1 MSLPEPGGAAPSSPA
16 RRKLRIAVFNRK
28 FSSSG
33 GGAERY
39 SIELVEKLA
48 ARHEIHVFAQH
59 IDHLCPGVFYHR
71 VSAPLLKPRWV
82 NQLWFAAAS
91 WWSTRR
97 GYDIVHSHES
107 TWHGDVQTVHV
118 LPVKY
123 NLFQGRN
130 GWRRLLRYV
139 KVATS
144 PRLLTY
150 LGLEHARFAALPGRK
165 IVVTSDSLR
174 AIMAA
179 SYPASSPML
188 AVITPGITMPEKQAT
203 PASKQEARD
212 LLGLPPE
219 GHCLLFVGNDYKKK
233 GLSALLNA
241 LAQLP
246 AEVVLAVVGNPEHIP
261 GFRAQ
266 LTAAQLETR
275 VFFLG
280 SLPDVATA
288 YEAADSLIHPTL
300 EDTFAMVVLEAM
312 SHGLP
317 VVVSGPQYCGISGLL
332 QHGVDALI
340 LDDPRD
346 VTSLVQTLQQ
356 LIGSPV
362 LQQTLS
368 MGASGFARHYDWN
381 ALARQQEALYFSVN
395 ADKKAACV
403 KRGTQP
409 RPPA

>member
-1 MSLPEPGGAAPSSPA
+1 MSLPEPGGAAPSSLA
-16 RRKLRIAVFNRK
+16 RRKLRIAVFNRT

-48 ARHEIHVFAQH
+48 ARHEIHVFAQQINH
-59 IDHLCPGVFYHR
+59 SCPGVFYHR

-97 GYDIVHSHES
+97 GYDVVHSHEN

-130 GWRRLLRYV
+130 GWRRLLRYI

-174 AIMAA
+174 AIMAT
-179 SYPASSPML
+179 SYPASCPML
-188 AVITPGITMPEKQAT
+188 TVITPGITMPEKQLA
-203 PASKQEARD
+203 PASKQEAKE
-212 LLGLPPE
+212 LLGLPPA

-246 AEVVLAVVGNPEHIP
+246 VEVVLAVVGNPEQIP

-280 SLPDVATA
+280 SLPDVAPA

-312 SHGLP
+312 SRSLP
-317 VVVSGPQYCGISGLL
+317 VVVSGPKYCGIAGLL
-332 QHGVDALI
+332 QHGVNALI
-340 LDDPRD
+340 LDDPRN
-346 VTSLVQTLQQ
+346 VSSLVQTLQQ

-368 MGASGFARHYDWN
+368 MGASGFARHYDWK

-409 RPPA
+409 MPPA

>member
-1 MSLPEPGGAAPSSPA
+1 MSLTKPGGIAPLSAVPP
-16 RRKLRIAVFNRK
+16 KLRIAVFNRT
-28 FSSSG
+28 FSPSG

-39 SIELVEKLA
+39 SIALVEHLA
-48 ARHEIHVFAQH
+48 ARHEIHVFAQQ
-59 IDHLCPGVFYHR
+59 IDHQWPGVFYHR
-71 VSAPLLKPRWV
+71 VSAPLLKPRWI
-82 NQLWFAAAS
+82 NQLWFATAS

-97 GYDIVHSHES
+97 GYDIVHSHEN

-130 GWRRLLRYV
+130 GWRRLLRYI

-150 LGLEHARFAALPGRK
+150 LGLERARFAALPGRK

-174 AIMAA
+174 AIMVA
-179 SYPASSPML
+179 SYPASSLML
-188 AVITPGITMPEKQAT
+188 AVITPGITMPEEQAR
-203 PASKQEARD
+203 PAGKQEARD

-219 GHCLLFVGNDYKKK
+219 GHCLLFVANDYKKK
-233 GLSALLNA
+233 GLSALLKA

-246 AEVVLAVVGNPEHIP
+246 AEVVLAVVGDPAHIP

-266 LTAAQLETR
+266 LTASQLETR

-280 SLPDVATA
+280 SLPDVAPA
-288 YEAADSLIHPTL
+288 YQAADSLIHPTL

-332 QHGVDALI
+332 QHGVNALI
-340 LDDPRD
+340 LDDPRN
-346 VTSLVQTLQQ
+346 VTSLVQTLRQ
-356 LIGSPV
+356 LITSPV
-362 LQQTLS
+362 LQQALS
-368 MGASGFARHYDWN
+368 LGASGFAMHYDWK
-381 ALARQQEALYFSVN
+381 ALAGQQETLYFSMN
-395 ADKKAACV
+395 AG
-403 KRGTQP
+403 KR
-409 RPPA
+409 RPVPNG

>member
-1 MSLPEPGGAAPSSPA
+1 MSLTKPGGIAPLSAVPP
-16 RRKLRIAVFNRK
+16 KLRIAVFNRT
-28 FSSSG
+28 FSPSG

-39 SIELVEKLA
+39 SIALVEHLA
-48 ARHEIHVFAQH
+48 ARHEIHVFAQQ
-59 IDHLCPGVFYHR
+59 IDHQWPGVFYHR
-71 VSAPLLKPRWV
+71 VSAPLLKPRWI
-82 NQLWFAAAS
+82 NQLWFATAS

-97 GYDIVHSHES
+97 GYDIVHSHEN

-130 GWRRLLRYV
+130 GWRRLLRYI

-150 LGLEHARFAALPGRK
+150 LGLERARFAALPGRK

-179 SYPASSPML
+179 SYPASSLML
-188 AVITPGITMPEKQAT
+188 AVITPGITMPEEQAR
-203 PASKQEARD
+203 PAGKQEARD

-219 GHCLLFVGNDYKKK
+219 GHCLLFVANDYKKK
-233 GLSALLNA
+233 GLSALLKA

-246 AEVVLAVVGNPEHIP
+246 AEVVLAVVGDPAHIP

-266 LTAAQLETR
+266 LTASQLETR

-280 SLPDVATA
+280 SLPDVAPA
-288 YEAADSLIHPTL
+288 YQAADSLIHPTL

-332 QHGVDALI
+332 QHGVNALI
-340 LDDPRD
+340 LDDPRN
-346 VTSLVQTLQQ
+346 VTSLVQTLRQ
-356 LIGSPV
+356 LITSPV
-362 LQQTLS
+362 LQQALS
-368 MGASGFARHYDWN
+368 LGASGFAMHYDWK
-381 ALARQQEALYFSVN
+381 ALAGQQETLYFSMN
-395 ADKKAACV
+395 AG
-403 KRGTQP
+403 KR
-409 RPPA
+409 RPVPNG